1 MSLRDTA
8 TNLARELLQKTTK
21 TPHQKTILFV
31 GSRSVGKT
39 TLINRFLDRN
49 DPAKKTL
56 TLDYTFA
63 RKTSSHSLTKDICHI
78 WELGGGALFTSVL
91 VNGNSFTSYG
101 PLSVVLMLDLSE
113 LGQLWNCMES
123 LLDSIKRSLSLANQ
137 QIDELAQRICD
148 DHPDRPF
155 MDPFPTPLVIIG
167 GKYDIFQEYEPEKRK
182 IVCRCLRYIS
192 HVLCAT
198 LLFYSSK
205 DAALVKRVKDVL
217 NHHAFDAPLLKTTCQ
232 DYNKA
237 VCVPCGSDLF
247 ESIEGV
253 RTVTKHSLDKMRNF
267 YTTHF
272 PQDESKASSTIL
284 EDPNPVNDPNFREPL
299 IDALRRQKDEE
310 LERYCLEMERREK
323 RSL

>member
-1 MSLRDTA
+1 MICIIYSTLI
-8 TNLARELLQKTTK
+8 LLQ
-21 TPHQKTILFV
+21 
-31 GSRSVGKT
+31 
-39 TLINRFLDRN
+39 
-49 DPAKKTL
+49 
-56 TLDYTFA
+56 
-63 RKTSSHSLTKDICHI
+63 TKDICHI

-272 PQDESKASSTIL
+272 PQAQKQITRKVFRPVNMPHIIGHGKNMDVRDQDHKLSTIGL
-284 EDPNPVNDPNFREPL
+284 VTYLQSWRMQDGSELKPFKLKWHVGWDHRDPRNENFLTFEFSFEYCGVNQIVHQFTYHQTYSVAQFWL
-299 IDALRRQKDEE
+299 V
-310 LERYCLEMERREK
+310 
-323 RSL
+323 